1 MPFRLKKA
9 IRRLGVNKDTVMLC
23 GDQLFTDM
31 PAGNLCGIKT
41 LLVTPAQLET
51 GWTFRLRRRLDQP
64 LLRKYIKGEVR

>member
-1 MPFRLKKA
+1 
-9 IRRLGVNKDTVMLC
+9 MLC

-51 GWTFRLRRRLDQP
+51 GWTFRLRRRLEQP